1 MSASSIT
8 PAVAQVYGSCSLG
21 SRMPRRSYR
30 WGAHLPPG
38 RWVRPYIE
46 VPIGDPIKEKQT
58 LRPWT
63 IAVALSTLLA
73 ACETAAPAAPA
84 GSGSLSPEVKVA
96 YVRDLSVPDADEHG
110 LPALQAIRLA
120 FETATLQDPTA
131 APVELEEFDLTQDSA
146 ELASI
151 DADPSYVGVIVA
163 PGVNGDD
170 AELDTDLPVLSLSGL
185 GAGDGR
191 RAFVRMVAPLAT
203 VADTLA
209 GRLRRSS
216 ACVLSEDPP
225 PDPLF
230 GLLSEALPGATART
244 IDPSAAAEVVGETG
258 CDLVIWAGGPDAGSQ
273 AARGLGQ
280 LEVAFVGGDRLLDP
294 DFLSTAGTAADGA
307 FALCACANVSTS
319 TDLAARRFIQ
329 NYQSEHG
336 VAPGAYAVEGW
347 DAAHLILRALD
358 DGETTR
364 SQVALSLEGVTE
376 VPGLE
381 GTHRLGAD
389 GEPLEPR
396 ALLRLYVVRGG
407 RWVPADW
414 HEV

>member
-1 MSASSIT
+1 
-8 PAVAQVYGSCSLG
+8 
-21 SRMPRRSYR
+21 
-30 WGAHLPPG
+30 
-38 RWVRPYIE
+38 
-46 VPIGDPIKEKQT
+46 
-58 LRPWT
+58 
-63 IAVALSTLLA
+63 VALSTLLA

>member
-1 MSASSIT
+1 MRRIAEREALILARWSIALA
-8 PAVAQVYGSCSLG
+8 AV
-21 SRMPRRSYR
+21 
-30 WGAHLPPG
+30 
-38 RWVRPYIE
+38 
-46 VPIGDPIKEKQT
+46 
-58 LRPWT
+58 
-63 IAVALSTLLA
+63 TLLA
-73 ACETAAPAAPA
+73 ACETAAPDDPPA
-84 GSGSLSPEVKVA
+84 GPASPAPVVKVA
-96 YVRDLSVPDADEHG
+96 FVRDLSVPDADEHA

-146 ELASI
+146 ELGSI

-230 GLLSEALPGATART
+230 GLLSDALPGATART

-258 CDLVIWAGGPDAGSQ
+258 CDVVIWAGGPDAGAQ
-273 AARGLGQ
+273 AARALGP

-347 DAAHLILRALD
+347 DAAHLILRAAGD
-358 DGETTR
+358 RGDHARVGGSFAR
-364 SQVALSLEGVTE
+364 RAHDRGRPGGDAP
-376 VPGLE
+376 VPG
-381 GTHRLGAD
+381 R
-389 GEPLEPR
+389 R
-396 ALLRLYVVRGG
+396 
-407 RWVPADW
+407 
-414 HEV
+414 

>member
-1 MSASSIT
+1 MLRTRHRGRGALKLARWSI
-8 PAVAQVYGSCSLG
+8 
-21 SRMPRRSYR
+21 
-30 WGAHLPPG
+30 
-38 RWVRPYIE
+38 
-46 VPIGDPIKEKQT
+46 
-58 LRPWT
+58 
-63 IAVALSTLLA
+63 ALAAAMLLA
-73 ACETAAPAAPA
+73 ACDPAAPDAPA
-84 GSGSLSPEVKVA
+84 GPASPAPEVKVA
-96 YVRDLSVPDADEHG
+96 FVRDLSVPDADEHA

-146 ELASI
+146 ELGSI

-230 GLLSEALPGATART
+230 GLVSEALPGATAGT
-244 IDPSAAAEVVGETG
+244 IDPSAAADVVGETG
-258 CDLVIWAGGPDAGSQ
+258 CDVVIWAGGPDAGAE
-273 AARGLGQ
+273 AARALGQ
-280 LEVAFVGGDRLLDP
+280 LEVVFVGGDRLLDP
-294 DFLSTAGTAADGA
+294 DFLSTAGTAAEGA

-329 NYQSEHG
+329 DYQSEHG
-336 VAPGAYAVEGW
+336 VAPGAYAVEGR
-347 DAAHLILRALD
+347 DAAHLILRAT
-358 DGETTR
+358 GTEGITR
-364 SQVALSLEGVTE
+364 ALVARSLGGLTSVD
-376 VPGLE
+376 GLE
-381 GTHRLGAD
+381 GTHRFRAD

-396 ALLRLYVVRGG
+396 ALLRLYRVEGG
-407 RWVPADW
+407 RWVRAGWD
-414 HEV
+414 EI

>member
-1 MSASSIT
+1 MRRIAEREALILARWSIALA
-8 PAVAQVYGSCSLG
+8 AV
-21 SRMPRRSYR
+21 
-30 WGAHLPPG
+30 
-38 RWVRPYIE
+38 
-46 VPIGDPIKEKQT
+46 
-58 LRPWT
+58 
-63 IAVALSTLLA
+63 TLLA
-73 ACETAAPAAPA
+73 ACETAAPDDPLTGPASPAPV
-84 GSGSLSPEVKVA
+84 VKVA
-96 YVRDLSVPDADEHG
+96 YVRDLSVPDADEHA

-146 ELASI
+146 ELGSI

-230 GLLSEALPGATART
+230 GLLSDALPGATART

-258 CDLVIWAGGPDAGSQ
+258 CDVVIWAGGPDAGAQ
-273 AARGLGQ
+273 AARALGQ
-280 LEVAFVGGDRLLDP
+280 LRGRVRRRRP
-294 DFLSTAGTAADGA
+294 
-307 FALCACANVSTS
+307 
-319 TDLAARRFIQ
+319 AARSRLPVD
-329 NYQSEHG
+329 G
-336 VAPGAYAVEGW
+336 RDGRRRRV
-347 DAAHLILRALD
+347 RALRLRERLD
-358 DGETTR
+358 VDRPRGPAVHPELPVR
-364 SQVALSLEGVTE
+364 ARRRPRRLRGR
-376 VPGLE
+376 GL
-381 GTHRLGAD
+381 GRGASD
-389 GEPLEPR
+389 P
-396 ALLRLYVVRGG
+396 ARGG
-407 RWVPADW
+407 RPRGSRARWWLVRSAGSRPWTAWRGRTGSGPTVSRSNRGPCSGCIGSRAGGGSGPAGTRSDGNRCAAGG
-414 HEV
+414 